1 MAHDVFISYSSIDR
15 AAADAICVTLEQRG
29 IYCWIAPRNITP
41 GADWSAAIIDAINES
56 SLMVLVMS
64 SHANASR
71 QIHREVERAINKGVT
86 VLPYRVQNVDP
97 DQALEYYIGSLQYL
111 DAYSGSQ
118 DRHLEMLGDTVSQLL
133 NRGMSQPKFLGTQ
146 KFSRKAIAASVLL
159 TLFLA
164 FAATF
169 GLIKGLPYV
178 MNLLRSKG
186 VVERPKPK
194 ENPYY
199 SQGVREFEAGKYDE
213 AIASFDKAIQQDP
226 NLKDAYHYRGQ
237 AYYKLDRY
245 PNAILDYNKVLQL
258 DPQNAEAYHH
268 RGQAYSISGNYD
280 QAIVDFS
287 KAIGLKPDYAEA
299 YSDRAQVYKK
309 QGNEAE
315 ALKDLNN
322 ALRYDPNQ
330 AEIFFQRGLTN
341 QSLDKHRDAI
351 ADFSQTLKLNPKHAK
366 AANARG
372 LSQQEVKNLTQAVSD
387 FTLAI
392 QIEPNFAE
400 PYCNRGAIYLSQGNL
415 PRAKNDFD
423 RCGKLDP
430 GMKSWTEKKLKQL
443 AEKESKNIFKKLKD
457 KFKKIF

>member
-1 MAHDVFISYSSIDR
+1 MAHEVFISYSSVDR
-15 AAADAICVTLEQRG
+15 AAADAICVTLEARG
-29 IYCWIAPRNITP
+29 INCWIAPRNITP
-41 GADWSAAIIDAINES
+41 GADWSAAIIEAINEAS
-56 SLMVLVMS
+56 VMVLVMS

-86 VLPYRVQNVDP
+86 VLPYRVQNVDA
-97 DQALEYYIGSLQYL
+97 DKALEYYIGSLQYL
-111 DAYSGSQ
+111 DAYSGPQES
-118 DRHLEMLGDTVSQLL
+118 HLELLGDTVSQLL
-133 NRGMSQPKFLGTQ
+133 NRGTSQPKLFGSK
-146 KFSRKAIAASVLL
+146 KFSGKAIAASVIL
-159 TLFLA
+159 TLFIA
-164 FAATF
+164 FTATF

-186 VVERPKPK
+186 VVERPKPQ

-199 SQGVREFEAGKYDE
+199 SQGVREFEEGKYDK
-213 AIASFDKAIQQDP
+213 AIESFDKAIQQDP
-226 NLKDAYHYRGQ
+226 NFEDAYHYRGQ

-245 PNAILDYNKVLQL
+245 PNAIIDYNKVLQL

-287 KAIGLKPDYAEA
+287 KAIGLKPDFAAA

-309 QGNEAE
+309 QGNEAL
-315 ALKDLNN
+315 ALKDLNE

-330 AEIFFQRGLTN
+330 AEVFYQRGLTN
-341 QSLDKHRDAI
+341 QSLDKHRDAVS
-351 ADFSQTLKLNPKHAK
+351 DFTQALRLNPKHAK
-366 AANARG
+366 AANSRG
-372 LSQQEVKNLTQAVSD
+372 VSNQELKNITQAVTD
-387 FTLAI
+387 YTLAI
-392 QIEPNFAE
+392 KLEPNFAE

-415 PRAKNDFD
+415 PLAKSDFD

-443 AEKESKNIFKKLKD
+443 AEKESKNLFRKLKD